1 MSPVWIKGVQRPG
14 EKNDKI
20 SMKTHR
26 SEVYMHTEDNIF
38 IFIINYDNITYDYF
52 RHIRVWVC
60 RIS

>member
-1 MSPVWIKGVQRPG
+1 
-14 EKNDKI
+14 
-20 SMKTHR
+20 
-26 SEVYMHTEDNIF
+26 MHTEDN